1 MTGQQAWS
9 AVVRDDWCM
18 HTMSRAQTLPAPRGA
33 LSERVFSDLRT
44 DPTRL
49 GPGLTELDAAGEVDA
64 ALTLW
69 VLHELSYRGFSDVA
83 EESEW
88 EPAVLAVR
96 RHLERDLETRL
107 RERWP
112 GHEVPR
118 DTIADDLMAF
128 IEADNGPSVASYVH
142 THATE
147 EQVLELIRW
156 RSIYHLKES
165 DPSTWTLPRLTVGPK
180 AALAELQY
188 DEYGAGRPERLHAH
202 LFALGMEVLG
212 LSTGYGDY
220 LDECPLEVLEMNNVM
235 SLFGLHGRLRG
246 ASMGHL
252 AAFEVTSS
260 IPSRYLVQGLQRLGM
275 PKEIIDYYA
284 EHVVA
289 DSVHDQVAV
298 RSICATLA
306 ADEPE
311 QAEDI
316 FFGAFTCLDQEAR
329 FARALLGHWG
339 AAA

>member
-1 MTGQQAWS
+1 MQ
-9 AVVRDDWCM
+9 
-18 HTMSRAQTLPAPRGA
+18 TMARSRAQTLPAPRGA
-33 LSERVFSDLRT
+33 LSERFFADLRT

-49 GPGLTELDAAGEVDA
+49 RLGPTGRYGAHEVDA
-64 ALTLW
+64 AITLW
-69 VLHELSYRGFSDVA
+69 VLHELSYRGFGDVA
-83 EESEW
+83 EEAEW
-88 EPAVLAVR
+88 EPAVLVVR
-96 RHLERDLETRL
+96 RHLQSELEDRL

-112 GHEVPR
+112 GHEISR
-118 DTIADDLMAF
+118 DSLADDLMAY
-128 IEADNGPSVASYVH
+128 IEADDGPSVASYVH
-142 THATE
+142 TRATE
-147 EQVLELIRW
+147 QQVLELVRW

-202 LFALGMEVLG
+202 LFAQGMEMLG
-212 LSTGYGDY
+212 LSTGVGDY

-260 IPSRYLVQGLQRLGM
+260 IPSGHLAQGLQRLSM
-275 PKEIIDYYA
+275 PEEIIDYYA

-298 RSICATLA
+298 RSICAALA
-306 ADEPE
+306 AEEPE

-329 FARALLGHWG
+329 FARALLVRWG
-339 AAA
+339 EAA